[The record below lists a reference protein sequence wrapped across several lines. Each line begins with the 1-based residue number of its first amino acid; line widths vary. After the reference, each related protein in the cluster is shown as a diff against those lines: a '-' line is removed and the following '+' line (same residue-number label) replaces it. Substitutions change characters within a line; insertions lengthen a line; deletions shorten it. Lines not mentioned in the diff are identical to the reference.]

1 MIIVDS
7 GVWIDYFNGNNTHE
21 ADILD
26 NLLGSQEVAIGDL
39 IILEVLQGFRS
50 DKDYKIAKDHLTSLV
65 QYNMLNSDL
74 AIKAAEFYRKLRKNG
89 ITIRKTVDVII
100 ATFCIENTH
109 PLLFSDRDFQPF
121 VDNLGLRPV
130 VTRT

>member
-74 AIKAAEFYRKLRKNG
+74 AIKAAEFYRKLRKM
-89 ITIRKTVDVII
+89 
-100 ATFCIENTH
+100 AL
-109 PLLFSDRDFQPF
+109 P
-121 VDNLGLRPV
+121 
-130 VTRT
+130 